1 MVVYP
6 VRCSALDESEVL
18 SPSTDEAEKAY
29 EQIQAETE
37 YYNEKLAGGKW
48 NHMMSANPRNQPVFQ
63 KPAPGANTAPSA
75 NTEPAANGES
85 TAADSGYVSIRAEHA
100 ARKTDENGATWTV
113 ISGLG
118 RSGGAITLLPTTAS
132 VTGTAELDYDFTAP
146 NAGSASAIVYCIP
159 THAIYPGLQVR
170 YSVGIDD
177 QPPQTVSIDT
187 AEFSHDWSVNV
198 LRAAAIGTTA
208 LTLGEGGKHT
218 LKLRPLDPGVVF
230 DKVVI
235 DLGGLKPSHLG
246 PPETAAR

>member
-1 MVVYP
+1 MNEKFL
-6 VRCSALDESEVL
+6 SA
-18 SPSTDEAEKAY
+18 SPDQEEKAY

-48 NHMMSANPRNQPVFQ
+48 NHMMSASPRNRPVFQ
-63 KPAPGANTAPSA
+63 KPASGGNTEPVADANSEPAPSA
-75 NTEPAANGES
+75 EGKAAG
-85 TAADSGYVSIRAEHA
+85 SGYVSLQAEHA
-100 ARKTDENGATWTV
+100 DRKTGESGAAWTV
-113 ISGLG
+113 ITGLG